1 VPVPVVAEP
10 TDLLPGLS
18 FQMSWRNDAP
28 YSTIGLQTAP
38 TGNE

>member
-1 VPVPVVAEP
+1 
-10 TDLLPGLS
+10 LS

-38 TGNE
+38 TSNE